1 MRSPAPGDGTFASM
15 GPGEEKTP
23 EPMTML
29 ISKAK
34 PSSAPRLRANVPR
47 GASLSSRCTAS
58 TGGVSARWSSGVV
71 SDEAIM
77 CFDGRR
83 SEILC
88 ARLDCITVADELEAR
103 IAC

>member
-1 MRSPAPGDGTFASM
+1 M

-47 GASLSSRCTAS
+47 GASLSSWCTAS
-58 TGGVSARWSSGVV
+58 TGGVSSRWSSGVV
-71 SDEAIM
+71 SDEAM
-77 CFDGRR
+77 FCYDGKRSVMPWMRLGFKRR
-83 SEILC
+83 F
-88 ARLDCITVADELEAR
+88 TVADELETGM
-103 IAC
+103 AC